1 MTFDKS
7 IVLVTGGTG
16 TFGHAFVQRALKR
29 GFKEIRVLSRDEYKQ
44 DAMRK
49 QFKDARLKFFIG
61 DVRDRS
67 TVDAAMCGV
76 DYVFHA
82 AALKQVPSCEFFP
95 VEAVKTNVLGA
106 ANVIDSAIQYG
117 VKKVVVL
124 STDKAAYPINAMGMS
139 KALME
144 KVAVSKGMRQSQTVI
159 CRTRYGNVMAS
170 RGSVIPY
177 FQQLA
182 REGKP
187 LTVTVPTMTRFM
199 MTIEDAVDLVEYALK
214 NGKQG
219 DLFVKKAP
227 AATVGTLANAIMKMY
242 GMDGEYSVIGNRHG
256 EKMFE
261 VLVTQEEMTTATD
274 EGDFFCIAAD
284 RRSLNY
290 EIESKLSS
298 LPVSDVSSYTSD
310 NAERLDTDRMIALLK
325 KAGVQ
330 AE

>member
-1 MTFDKS
+1 M
-7 IVLVTGGTG
+7 
-16 TFGHAFVQRALKR
+16 
-29 GFKEIRVLSRDEYKQ
+29 
-44 DAMRK
+44 
-49 QFKDARLKFFIG
+49 
-61 DVRDRS
+61 
-67 TVDAAMCGV
+67 
-76 DYVFHA
+76 
-82 AALKQVPSCEFFP
+82 
-95 VEAVKTNVLGA
+95 
-106 ANVIDSAIQYG
+106 
-117 VKKVVVL
+117 
-124 STDKAAYPINAMGMS
+124 
-139 KALME
+139 
-144 KVAVSKGMRQSQTVI
+144 
-159 CRTRYGNVMAS
+159 
-170 RGSVIPY
+170 
-177 FQQLA
+177 
-182 REGKP
+182 
-187 LTVTVPTMTRFM
+187 TVTVPTMTRFM

-227 AATVGTLANAIMKMY
+227 AATVGTLASAIMKVY

-298 LPVSDVSSYTSD
+298 LPVSDVRSYTSD